1 MDQIT
6 VVLHQGTV
14 RVQRGHTSVDGQLAY
29 LDGLNAPVGSQ
40 VEFVHVDLYSDVGV
54 DGQTY
59 CWTLTERG
67 DSRRWTR

>member
-6 VVLHQGTV
+6 VVLYQGTV

-29 LDGLNAPVGSQ
+29 LDGLDAPVGSQ
-40 VEFVHVDLYSDVGV
+40 VEFVHVDLYSDVG
-54 DGQTY
+54 DGGLVHY
-59 CWTLTERG
+59 WTLTERG